1 MRSGSVVAAVF
12 ALLVTLIAA
21 AVCFMFPLT
30 ASAGPESAQ
39 VLGVVGGIALALM
52 QAGRAAGRKQDGFLA
67 EVAGGLLIGA
77 GMLAIFVVA
86 TAIGGALRPSCSAS
100 RGLLPFFF
108 LAVPVLALQV
118 AIGTWVGR
126 LVGKPGRATVVMLL
140 LEVGLAV
147 SLFIAWY
154 REPGFRVASHV
165 FIVVAGDLLRGASMP
180 PLVVAF
186 RVATLAFAAALILL
200 GAARYPRIRRVG
212 LSTSSMS
219 SPALYALALAAL
231 VIGGAAHMLSID
243 SLMPAREDME
253 KQYSLIKQRGSLI
266 VHADPVAVRPKE
278 VDAVLAEGTLWLER
292 IALRLGTRPSG
303 DVHVWL
309 HADRDAQAHWTGASH
324 VDFTLPWRRE
334 VHVVGADVPHGT
346 LGHELAHAVA
356 GELSDTLL
364 KVPSDFVLFQHAA
377 IVEGVAVF
385 LTQELSIR
393 NGLTV
398 KEQAAAMRKAG
409 FAPETPHLFDGLR
422 FFTEPPARAY
432 VAAGAFIESLV
443 ARSLPEPTTALA
455 ALYRTGSV
463 ALAVSGMPDAA
474 GSATSPEEATAALAR
489 QHDAMLD
496 ALLLPAD
503 AATVAAEQFTR
514 PSILQD
520 VCEPE
525 DAERARSFRAR
536 VRTGDVDSVLTEL
549 DGTDIATGAALGN
562 RATLNDLLTDA
573 IDVEDPEALV
583 RIGER
588 LERLAGD
595 VDLARRTEDHG
606 TALWLA
612 SRRRDAVSTWDR
624 VQLVTMPIDEQRN
637 LLAKRVLADTI
648 VHSGG
653 RAPVSTAALD
663 VLLATS
669 PAKRSAS
676 FERLHYWLGAD
687 DGSPADLRSEPRAGV
702 AMGRYIHARRLV
714 LTGALDEG
722 ARQLRRIVEEK
733 TLPKVFLE
741 QSALALATAL
751 AKLGQAQE
759 ASEILIA
766 AADEAERPAM
776 RLIMRDRAE
785 RASRAAA
792 APERPARVTAD
803 SDPAW
808 ADRLLL
814 GIDADGEL

>member
-1 MRSGSVVAAVF
+1 MRSGSVVAAVL
-12 ALLVTLIAA
+12 ALLATVVAA
-21 AVCFMFPLT
+21 MVCFMFPLT
-30 ASAGPESAQ
+30 ASPGPESAH
-39 VLGVVGGIALALM
+39 VLAIVGGVALALM
-52 QAGRAAGRKQDGFLA
+52 QASRAAGRKQDGFLA
-67 EVAGGLLIGA
+67 EVGGGLLVAA
-77 GMLAIFVVA
+77 GMLAIFIAA
-86 TAIGGALRPSCSAS
+86 TAIGGAVRPSCNPS
-100 RGLLPFFF
+100 RGFLPFFF
-108 LAVPVLALQV
+108 LAVPVLV
-118 AIGTWVGR
+118 MHTAIGTWVGR
-126 LVGKPGRATVVMLL
+126 LVGKPGRATVVMLA
-140 LEVGLAV
+140 LELGFAA
-147 SLFIAWY
+147 SLFVAWY

-180 PLVVAF
+180 AVVVGF
-186 RVATLAFAAALILL
+186 RMATLLFAGALILV
-200 GAARYPRIRRVG
+200 GAARFPRIRRAG
-212 LSTSSMS
+212 LGTSTMS

-231 VIGGAAHMLSID
+231 VAGSAAHLLSID

-253 KQYSLIKQRGSLI
+253 RTYSLTKKRGLLV
-266 VHADPVAVRPKE
+266 VHADPVAVRPKD
-278 VDAVLAEGTLWLER
+278 VDAVLAEGNLWLER
-292 IALRLGTRPSG
+292 IALRLGARPT
-303 DVHVWL
+303 DEIHVWV
-309 HADRDAQAHWTGASH
+309 HASREAQEHWTGASH

-334 VHVVGADVPHGT
+334 IHVVGTEVPHGT

-377 IVEGVAVF
+377 VVEGVAVF

-398 KEQAAAMRKAG
+398 KEQAAAMKKAG
-409 FAPETPHLFDGLR
+409 FAPDTARLFDGLR
-422 FFTEPPARAY
+422 FFSEPPARAY

-443 ARSLPEPTTALA
+443 AKSLPEPTTALA

-463 ALAVSGMPDAA
+463 ADALGVAA
-474 GSATSPEEATAALAR
+474 GAQMTPKEAAEELAR
-489 QHDAMLD
+489 RHDEMLD
-496 ALLLPAD
+496 ALSLPPH

-549 DGTDIATGAALGN
+549 DAADVESGG
-562 RATLNDLLTDA
+562 RATLDDLLTDA

-588 LERLAGD
+588 LERLAGGA
-595 VDLARRTEDHG
+595 DLARRTEDHG
-606 TALWLA
+606 SALWLA
-612 SRRRDAVSTWDR
+612 NRRRDAMATWDR
-624 VQLVTMPIDEQRN
+624 VQVETQPVDEQRN
-637 LLAKRVLADTI
+637 LIAKRVLAENI
-648 VHSGG
+648 VRSGG
-653 RAPVSTAALD
+653 HSPVAAAALD
-663 VLLATS
+663 VLLATN
-669 PAKRSAS
+669 PMTRLAS
-676 FERLHYWLGAD
+676 FERLNYWIGAD

-714 LTGALDEG
+714 LIGALDEG
-722 ARQLRRIVEEK
+722 ARQLRRILEEK

-751 AKLGQAQE
+751 AKDGLAQE
-759 ASEILIA
+759 ASDILIA

-776 RLIMRDRAE
+776 RLIMRDRAD
-785 RASRAAA
+785 RAARAAA
-792 APERPARVTAD
+792 APPRPLRVTAD

-814 GIDADGEL
+814 GVDAQGEL